1 MSKEI
6 AGYPR
11 QYLVRPVRI
20 LEAAAEEA
28 AEAVAW
34 YQAERS
40 GLGEEFSDALDAAI
54 DLIEEATLPLLP
66 MAGEAGAQGAKR
78 IILRRFP

>member
-1 MSKEI
+1 M
-6 AGYPR
+6 
-11 QYLVRPVRI
+11 RPVRI